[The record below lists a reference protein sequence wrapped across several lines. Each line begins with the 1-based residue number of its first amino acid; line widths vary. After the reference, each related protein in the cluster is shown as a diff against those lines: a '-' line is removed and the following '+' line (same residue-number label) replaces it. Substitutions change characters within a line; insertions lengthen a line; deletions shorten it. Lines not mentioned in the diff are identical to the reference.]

1 MLIYASVNAINAYF
15 FYEAHFTGIV
25 PRVLG
30 ALLGL
35 TIIAAIFY
43 VLNRKEGARSLLRLL
58 GFRKEG
64 ILRSFLWANAFLLP
78 LLVTLLGIVSISG
91 PESFL
96 ANAGVTLPAAPIPQW
111 YPFFAST
118 AWIFGGLTVFPFLQA
133 YPYEKMAGLPKRYVV
148 PLIAILWVGLYNAP
162 LVTGAVIWDDIVF
175 FGFLFTTAYHKSRN
189 SIGLVAAYVL
199 AELPVW
205 AIFAGTW
212 GVAVFTDGLMVRTLI
227 GILSVGV
234 LASWYLRERRT
245 RSPD

>member
-1 MLIYASVNAINAYF
+1 MFIYASAYAVNAYF

-25 PRVLG
+25 PRILG

-35 TIIAAIFY
+35 AIIATIFY
-43 VLNRKEGARSLLRLL
+43 ALNRKARARSLLRLL

-64 ILRSFLWANAFLLP
+64 MLRSFLWANAFLLP
-78 LLVTLLGIVSISG
+78 LMVILIRIVLVSG
-91 PESFL
+91 PESLL
-96 ANAGVTLPAAPIPQW
+96 ANAPVTFPSSPIPPW

-118 AWIFGGLTVFPFLQA
+118 AWILGGLTAFPFLQA
-133 YPYEKMAGLPKRYVV
+133 YPYEEMAGLPKRFVV
-148 PLIAILWVGLYNAP
+148 PLVAILWVGLYNAP

-205 AIFAGTW
+205 VLFAGTW
-212 GVAVFTDGLMVRTLI
+212 GVAVFTDGLIVRTLI

-234 LASWYLRERRT
+234 LAFWHLRERRAH
-245 RSPD
+245 SLA